1 MEKMQP
7 VRCMQPQKADQR
19 PAKDVERSRGEGACY
34 LAGRKLILNV
44 RMLWS
49 DLVSEERW
57 MLWSDPVSSAM
68 FCRVVLTLPVLNCI
82 DAELQSTA
90 AEL

>member
-1 MEKMQP
+1 M
-7 VRCMQPQKADQR
+7 
-19 PAKDVERSRGEGACY
+19 
-34 LAGRKLILNV
+34 NV

-68 FCRVVLTLPVLNCI
+68 FCRVVLTLPVLKCI